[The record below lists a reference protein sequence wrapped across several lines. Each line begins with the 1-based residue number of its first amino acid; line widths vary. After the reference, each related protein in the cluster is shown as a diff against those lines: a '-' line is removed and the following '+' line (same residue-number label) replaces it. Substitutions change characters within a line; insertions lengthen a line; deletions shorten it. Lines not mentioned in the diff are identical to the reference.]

1 MLRTIVVLSFSFKC
15 VLDAENITMGKF
27 LTCLIR
33 KVTDAV
39 DSVSETLENTKQLQS
54 FLPEAVP
61 DDVDEI
67 PTLADIGRCG
77 LNTAMT
83 GKTFDQLCEMKM
95 FESWLYKVIVMLPY
109 SYPLRAHH
117 KDV

>member
-1 MLRTIVVLSFSFKC
+1 MKYNYSLNILQNVKNHRYIVIFFQ

-61 DDVDEI
+61 DDVDKI

-77 LNTAMT
+77 FTTAMT
-83 GKTFDQLCEMKM
+83 WKTFDQLCEMKM
-95 FESWLYKVIVMLPY
+95 F
-109 SYPLRAHH
+109 
-117 KDV
+117 